1 MEIRYPNGRVRI
13 ELDVFFPS
21 RTDKNEKI
29 EIIDPDKR

>member
-13 ELDVFFPS
+13 ELDVFFPAAQ
-21 RTDKNEKI
+21 TKMKKI